1 MLKYNESNIVE
12 FVAPAQK
19 LKESIALIEEYK
31 DDKDLLQKI
40 LVYVYNVY
48 SPKSIYSEF
57 LPDQRKDRICSDLF
71 ESKIKKE
78 YFDSALIKEFIALYV
93 EMSLTAVQRD
103 HEMCKQDIAKL
114 HEYISSIQFTKKERV
129 RRTIT
134 FRDDDLDKDFAKDI
148 DMVIEIDNSEE
159 KIKAIAVREKLYAI
173 DQRLRKLV
181 ETEKI
186 EQELSAKTMFEES

>member
-71 ESKIKKE
+71 ESKIKKGI
-78 YFDSALIKEFIALYV
+78 F
-93 EMSLTAVQRD
+93 
-103 HEMCKQDIAKL
+103 
-114 HEYISSIQFTKKERV
+114 
-129 RRTIT
+129 
-134 FRDDDLDKDFAKDI
+134 
-148 DMVIEIDNSEE
+148 
-159 KIKAIAVREKLYAI
+159 
-173 DQRLRKLV
+173 
-181 ETEKI
+181 
-186 EQELSAKTMFEES
+186 